1 MSFNTVR
8 SEDKVEEVI
17 PVEPEMARSL
27 KAKFENWATEVSK
40 LNEKNR
46 EKDQVDDGDSI
57 PAPDITKNLK
67 AKFEAIKDESISPS
81 VEKPKPR
88 VTRFVVSILQ
98 SQMNSMKQN
107 Q

>member
-46 EKDQVDDGDSI
+46 EKDQVDESDSI
-57 PAPDITKNLK
+57 PALDITKNLK

-81 VEKPKPR
+81 VVEKPKPR
-88 VTRFVVSILQ
+88 VTRFVVSTFQ
-98 SQMNSMKQN
+98 SQMNSMKLN
-107 Q
+107 